1 MTIYD
6 ELVERVSNGEKFHI
20 DFEKQIIKVGKDYL
34 IKNGEYDKQRSL
46 FKDVMLNATG
56 VLNTTELFYEQYKY
70 SLPSERSDKKRT
82 TYFKALPMDKIPDER
97 LFVAERREVAQAKL
111 EGFILCLVLEK
122 KFVWNEDVMG
132 KWFWQSKADDDLVIL
147 RKWIENN

>member
-20 DFEKQIIKVGKDYL
+20 DFEKKVMKVGKDYL

-46 FKDVMLNATG
+46 FKDVVLNVPG

-70 SLPSERSDKKRT
+70 SLPSERSDKKRAA
-82 TYFKALPMDKIPDER
+82 YFKALPMDKIPDKR

-111 EGFILCLVLEK
+111 EGFILCMVLEK
-122 KFVWNEDVMG
+122 KLIWNEDVMG
-132 KWFWQSKADDDLVIL
+132 KWFWQSKTDDDLVIL
-147 RKWIENN
+147 KKWIENN